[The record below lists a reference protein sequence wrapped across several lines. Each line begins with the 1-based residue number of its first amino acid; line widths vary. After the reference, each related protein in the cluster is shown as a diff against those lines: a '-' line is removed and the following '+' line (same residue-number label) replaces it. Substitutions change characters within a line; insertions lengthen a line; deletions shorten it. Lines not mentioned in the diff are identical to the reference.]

1 LKNLDQAGVIEIDRN
16 RRKRL
21 ACGHL
26 GMARTSRTSSRQAAI
41 ADDAVAQRCVAAP
54 FRSPGF
60 DAAAIRLSVHRT
72 ALRNGPAITFFLRWH
87 MAVRLATGKVLCTA
101 LLTFAYGLAARA

>member
-26 GMARTSRTSSRQAAI
+26 GMARTSRTSSRPAAI

-60 DAAAIRLSVHRT
+60 DAAAIRLSVFELHSVTDQRSHSSSAGT
-72 ALRNGPAITFFLRWH
+72 WRFVSPPAKFCALH
-87 MAVRLATGKVLCTA
+87 C
-101 LLTFAYGLAARA
+101 